1 MKNRHDL
8 KAKEV
13 TFNTGDSVW
22 LYNPKRRKGLCPK
35 LQSDW
40 EGPIKVVKQLS
51 DLIYRIQMPGQRK
64 QRVVHVNC
72 LAPYITSEETQQS
85 LES

>member
-40 EGPIKVVKQLS
+40 EGPHQSGEATFRLNLS
-51 DLIYRIQMPGQRK
+51 DSDARTTKTKGRTCELPSAL
-64 QRVVHVNC
+64 HH
-72 LAPYITSEETQQS
+72 L
-85 LES
+85 